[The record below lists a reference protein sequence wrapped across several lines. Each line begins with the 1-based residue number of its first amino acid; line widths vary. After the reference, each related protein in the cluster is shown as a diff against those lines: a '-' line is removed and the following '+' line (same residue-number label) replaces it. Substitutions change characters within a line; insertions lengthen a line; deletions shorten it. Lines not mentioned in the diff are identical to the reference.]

1 MTERTRAIKQYNR
14 RAAAGLHD
22 DPYCGCISGLVDK
35 LAATI
40 KHSEDLWYKD
50 GCLDGQDDVRRDKL
64 TEQLTI
70 AFRGRIRFSAGIE
83 LTDDETCGIIAT
95 RNHVGH
101 AGNTLTSYDVIKRTP
116 DAPLDWASQEDAIA
130 AALSGDPNLV
140 KRAPDAPLHGRPPT
154 PEI

>member
-22 DPYCGCISGLVDK
+22 GPYCGCVSGLVDK
-35 LAATI
+35 LAVTI

-50 GCLDGQDDVRRDKL
+50 GCLDGQDDARRKQA

-83 LTDDETCGIIAT
+83 LHRRRDLWNYCHQESRRTCRQYADF
-95 RNHVGH
+95 
-101 AGNTLTSYDVIKRTP
+101 L
-116 DAPLDWASQEDAIA
+116 
-130 AALSGDPNLV
+130 
-140 KRAPDAPLHGRPPT
+140 
-154 PEI
+154 